1 MGDIERKSRINN
13 LYIFLVT
20 SLNKKNKNSYLL
32 LKEQWKKNYFHL
44 KKVGTICFLL
54 SGLVLKKMHGIKK
67 KDQTVNFGNELN
79 KINNIF

>member
-54 SGLVLKKMHGIKK
+54 SGLVLKKMHGI
-67 KDQTVNFGNELN
+67 
-79 KINNIF
+79 